1 MGGIL
6 ALIADL
12 VSQLPGN
19 HLVLP
24 LNSVTAL
31 IGTPVISWLI
41 LRRRY

>member
-6 ALIADL
+6 ALIADF

-24 LNSVTAL
+24 INSVTAL
-31 IGTPVISWLI
+31 IGTPVMSWLI